1 MKKEVKIILYCAL
14 AVILI
19 VVFCLILWQSK
30 NEAWEPDEATASEEL
45 TVTDN
50 TEAPNVQQPTQDFE
64 QDVMNDLES
73 FFNDNNGYE
82 NIQWDFWFINSE
94 N

>member
-1 MKKEVKIILYCAL
+1 MKKDVKIILYCVL

-19 VVFCLILWQSK
+19 VICCLVRWKSNQQ
-30 NEAWEPDEATASEEL
+30 AWEPENFTTEEEIVEIED
-45 TVTDN
+45 TTD
-50 TEAPNVQQPTQDFE
+50 TKQPSQNFE

-82 NIQWDFWFINSE
+82 NIQWEFWFINSE

>member
-1 MKKEVKIILYCAL
+1 MKKEVKIILYCVL

-19 VVFCLILWQSK
+19 VVCCLVWWKSK
-30 NEAWEPDEATASEEL
+30 QQAWEPENFTTEQEITEVANTH
-45 TVTDN
+45 TD
-50 TEAPNVQQPTQDFE
+50 TTQPSQNFE

-82 NIQWDFWFINSE
+82 NIQWEFWFISSE